1 MTRKKLLYIGACIA
15 LAVLLVG
22 VALYFVTW
30 TTDVEINSWNKVKA
44 DGFDFSGVRMK
55 LTLRKHNYIF
65 RPAEYEIVDFE
76 GLDREDGFTLSLPE
90 GCRAVSQ
97 HDDPSY
103 VITKGYFKG
112 NLADESTECYYAF
125 DIEKGL
131 FISNYANPN
140 PTFYLIGRAE
150 KSLDTAQVMDYFSD
164 FVENGCMPPPSND
177 SVINLNGTE
186 ASLNILNWA
195 VVSADG
201 EVIEMPDMKLKLR
214 VQDYLS
220 ENPELEV
227 LSFYVPKES
236 RYKFNL
242 YDGNPVGVHNPNS
255 PYRVY
260 KGVWRDTDSGESET
274 CQYSL
279 SVENGYILTKY
290 ADTGNY
296 LIGSAKADCYVK
308 EILKF
313 FSKYTGE

>member
-1 MTRKKLLYIGACIA
+1 MTRKKLLYIGACVA

-30 TTDVEINSWNKVKA
+30 TTDVEINNWRMVRA
-44 DGFDFSGVRMK
+44 DGFDLFSQDIK
-55 LTLRKHNYIF
+55 LRLRRHNYIF
-65 RPAEYEIVDFE
+65 RPAEYEVLAYE
-76 GLDREDGFTLSLPE
+76 SGVLVASELSLPE

-103 VITKGYFKG
+103 VITPGYSRDYESNKTSERYFAFSIENGIFIVG
-112 NLADESTECYYAF
+112 NNT
-125 DIEKGL
+125 
-131 FISNYANPN
+131 N
-140 PTFYLIGRAE
+140 YLIGRAE

-164 FVENGCMPPPSND
+164 FIEDGCMPPSSND
-177 SVINLNGTE
+177 SVIDLNGTE
-186 ASLNILNWA
+186 AALNIMNWA
-195 VVSADG
+195 VVSGDG
-201 EVIEMPDMKLKLR
+201 EVIEMPEMKLKLR

-227 LSFYVPKES
+227 LSFYMPQES
-236 RYKFNL
+236 RYKFSL

-260 KGVWRDTDSGESET
+260 KGTWRDTDSGQSEK

-296 LIGSAKADCYVK
+296 LIGSARADCYAK
-308 EILKF
+308 EILEF
-313 FSKYTGE
+313 FSKYTGK